1 MAEETTTEGGSS
13 RSSEVKAGSSI
24 DSGTG
29 DLDQGDSSPGVKV
42 RVSRIKKLLPTDD
55 DDLDDES
62 EMTETDLDAEEMEE
76 LNMEKRMRQ
85 ATKKME
91 EMVKE
96 QLRNSG
102 VLPSGNFVFSYGK
115 IKSLKIKALS
125 FPVAVVGLNIRRS
138 NKLVIRYQKLCLLLP

>member
-1 MAEETTTEGGSS
+1 M
-13 RSSEVKAGSSI
+13 VP
-24 DSGTG
+24 GTG
-29 DLDQGDSSPGVKV
+29 DSDQGGSSPGVKV
-42 RVSRIKKLLPTDD
+42 RVSRIKKLQADD

-62 EMTETDLDAEEMEE
+62 AMTETDLDAEEMKE

-96 QLRNSG
+96 QLRDSG
-102 VLPSGNFVFSYGK
+102 VLPSGIFVSSHRK

-125 FPVAVVGLNIRRS
+125 FPVAVVGLGLNIRRS
-138 NKLVIRYQKLCLLLP
+138 N